1 MAGEINSI
9 PAGKMPSTIDQ
20 TADFA
25 KGLGLSDKATET
37 IKNIAAL
44 LGGRNVSVNTNPRA
58 DGAETGRPTG
68 STGVPALDN
77 PADIKQLEQNLEKL
91 LSYIQMDNEERQT
104 AMAKERIDMQKDA
117 LDAERNNRSEKIEKS
132 LKDMD
137 KAAESRKASKI
148 FGWLMTALAVVA
160 AVVACV
166 ATGGLAVGPVIGA
179 AIAIG
184 CQVLNETGVMDKIVE
199 KVMDKI
205 VEKLAKGL
213 ESLGLSKQASQI
225 LAQVLITVAIMAASL
240 GAGLAGGGA
249 SAVSSV
255 AKGIADTAK
264 GLKVTVE
271 TMEKIRA
278 AVALTMTI
286 VGIGSGVASGVGA
299 YDAFKAGMSQADVSE
314 TEKYITAL
322 KQRLDECEEELNQIL
337 QMLQQAISQVAEML
351 SSATDTQTAIAN
363 NMGAMA

>member
-117 LDAERNNRSEKIEKS
+117 LDAERNNRKEKIEKS

-137 KAAESRKASKI
+137 KAAESRKASILK
-148 FGWLMTALAVVA
+148 TAED
-160 AVVACV
+160 
-166 ATGGLAVGPVIGA
+166 G
-179 AIAIG
+179 
-184 CQVLNETGVMDKIVE
+184 
-199 KVMDKI
+199 
-205 VEKLAKGL
+205 
-213 ESLGLSKQASQI
+213 
-225 LAQVLITVAIMAASL
+225 VLIY
-240 GAGLAGGGA
+240 
-249 SAVSSV
+249 
-255 AKGIADTAK
+255 
-264 GLKVTVE
+264 LKENEE
-271 TMEKIRA
+271 TFCQESR
-278 AVALTMTI
+278 
-286 VGIGSGVASGVGA
+286 
-299 YDAFKAGMSQADVSE
+299 
-314 TEKYITAL
+314 
-322 KQRLDECEEELNQIL
+322 
-337 QMLQQAISQVAEML
+337 
-351 SSATDTQTAIAN
+351 
-363 NMGAMA
+363 

>member
-20 TADFA
+20 TANFA

-37 IKNIAAL
+37 IKDIAAL
-44 LGGRNVSVNTNPRA
+44 LGGRNVSVNTNQRA

-104 AMAKERIDMQKDA
+104 A
-117 LDAERNNRSEKIEKS
+117 
-132 LKDMD
+132 
-137 KAAESRKASKI
+137 AAESRKASKI

-199 KVMDKI
+199 K
-205 VEKLAKGL
+205 LAKGL
-213 ESLGLSKQASQI
+213 EGMGLSKQASQI

-255 AKGIADTAK
+255 AKGVADTVK
-264 GLKVTVE
+264 GVKVTVE

>member
-137 KAAESRKASKI
+137 KAAESRKAS
-148 FGWLMTALAVVA
+148 A

-199 KVMDKI
+199 K
-205 VEKLAKGL
+205 LAKGL
-213 ESLGLSKQASQI
+213 EGMGLSKQASQI

-299 YDAFKAGMSQADVSE
+299 YNAFKAGMSQADVSE

>member
-160 AVVACV
+160 AVVACI

-199 KVMDKI
+199 K
-205 VEKLAKGL
+205 LAKGL
-213 ESLGLSKQASQI
+213 EGLGLSKQASQI
-225 LAQVLITVAIMAASL
+225 L
-240 GAGLAGGGA
+240 LAGGGA

-299 YDAFKAGMSQADVSE
+299 YNAFKAGMSQADVSE

>member
-104 AMAKERIDMQKDA
+104 AMAKDRIDMQKDA

-199 KVMDKI
+199 K
-205 VEKLAKGL
+205 LAKGL
-213 ESLGLSKQASQI
+213 EGMGLSKQASQI

-286 VGIGSGVASGVGA
+286 VGIGSAEHTTPS
-299 YDAFKAGMSQADVSE
+299 
-314 TEKYITAL
+314 
-322 KQRLDECEEELNQIL
+322 RLGCRRPT
-337 QMLQQAISQVAEML
+337 SRRPRSTSPRS
-351 SSATDTQTAIAN
+351 SSASTSARRNSTRSSRCSSRRSRRWRRCFRPRQTRRLRSRTTWARWRKLEV
-363 NMGAMA
+363 